1 MTGLEDIIGQRET
14 GRMLKQEVA
23 TGRMAHAL
31 LLTGPRG
38 AGKLPLALALGR
50 RLCCTHPTDDGEAC
64 GRCTACLGWEKL
76 AHADAHFVFPIA
88 GVKNTCDD
96 YLPRWREMVLEN
108 PYTDLSRWNE
118 RMGGGNA
125 QPMIYATEADR
136 TLRKLSLR
144 SATGGWR
151 VVVVWLPERM
161 NEACANKMLKLLEE
175 PPSKTAFLMVSE
187 EPERLLAT
195 IVSRTQRIYVPRIT
209 EADLAEALQTRY
221 GHSADEA
228 AALAHRA
235 DGSLLK
241 ALELAG
247 QSGEQALCFEL
258 FTRLM
263 RLAWKR
269 DIRGMKAWS
278 EEVATLGRERQKT
291 FLEYAQRMV
300 RENFIANFHR
310 PEMNYMGT
318 DEQQFAVRFAP
329 FIHERNIMGITDLL
343 ARAQEHV
350 AQNVNPRM
358 VFFDVILNMT
368 VLIKMKNG

>member
-23 TGRMAHAL
+23 AGRMAHAL

-50 RLCCTHPTDDGEAC
+50 RLCCAHPTDDGEAC

-76 AHADAHFVFPIA
+76 AHADAHFVFPIV
-88 GVKNTCDD
+88 GTKNTCDD
-96 YLPRWREMVLEN
+96 YLPSWREMVLEN
-108 PYTDLSRWNE
+108 PYTDLGRWTE
-118 RMGGGNA
+118 RIGAGNA

-136 TLRKLSLR
+136 ILRKLSLR

-161 NEACANKMLKLLEE
+161 NEPCANKMLKLLEE
-175 PPSKTAFLMVSE
+175 PPSKTAFLLVSE

-195 IVSRTQRIYVPRIT
+195 IVSRTQRIYVPRIA

-221 GHSADEA
+221 GHPADEA
-228 AALAHRA
+228 TALAHRA

-241 ALELAG
+241 AMGLAG
-247 QSGEQALCFEL
+247 QSGEQALCFNL
-258 FTRLM
+258 FTQLM

-269 DIRGMKAWS
+269 DIRGMKIWS
-278 EEVATLGRERQKT
+278 EEVAGLGRERQKV

-329 FIHERNIMGITDLL
+329 FIHEGNVTGITNLL
-343 ARAQEHV
+343 AQAQEHV
-350 AQNVNPRM
+350 AQNVNARM

-368 VLIKMKNG
+368 VLIKMKN